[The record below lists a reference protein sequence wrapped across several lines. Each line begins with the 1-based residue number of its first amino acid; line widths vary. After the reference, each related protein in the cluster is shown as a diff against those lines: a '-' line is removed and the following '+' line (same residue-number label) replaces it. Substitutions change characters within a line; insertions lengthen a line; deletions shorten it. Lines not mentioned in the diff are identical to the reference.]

1 MGFLGGNIG
10 HRMAAILELSMR
22 GRPVGL
28 KKAASLLVNPRTN
41 DPAPW
46 SVAG

>member
-10 HRMAAILELSMR
+10 HRMDDILELSMR

-28 KKAASLLVNPRTN
+28 KKAASLLVKQHMK
-41 DPAPW
+41 DPAP
-46 SVAG
+46 